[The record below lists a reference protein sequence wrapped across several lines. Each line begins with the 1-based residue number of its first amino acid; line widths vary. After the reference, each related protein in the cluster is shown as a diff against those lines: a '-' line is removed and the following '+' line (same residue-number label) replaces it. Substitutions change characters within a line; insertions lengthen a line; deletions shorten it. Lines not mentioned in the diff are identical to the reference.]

1 MNNNSINGILV
12 VNKPPGIT
20 SHDVVDF
27 VRRRFKIK
35 KVGHA
40 GTLDPLATGVLV
52 VLLGKATKM
61 SSQIMKDNKEY
72 RVTLKL
78 GVTTDSGDAAG
89 KIIYTSDSFEVKRK
103 NFEKIIKT
111 KFLGAIE
118 QIPPMVSA
126 LKYKG
131 KRLYELARRQIEVVR
146 QPRPIHIYDIE
157 IEKFNPPLIDLR
169 VVSSKGTYIRT
180 LCTDIGKTLGCGGH
194 AVNMCRLKSGPYLLE
209 DSLTID
215 ELRKMTRDDLKKVI
229 KRTDGSYL
237 WLRKDRQ
244 EV

>member
-1 MNNNSINGILV
+1 MNDKINGILV
-12 VNKPPGIT
+12 VDKPSGFT

-27 VRRRFKIK
+27 IRRRFKIK

-52 VLLGKATKM
+52 ILLGKATKL

-72 RVTLKL
+72 EVTLKL

-89 KIIYTSDSFEVKRK
+89 RIIYSSDKVRVERK
-103 NFEKIIKT
+103 NFEKIVKT
-111 KFLGAIE
+111 RFLGAIE

-126 LKYKG
+126 LKHKG
-131 KRLYELARRQIEVVR
+131 KRLYELARRHIEVVR
-146 QPRPIHIYDIE
+146 QPRAIHIYEIE
-157 IEKFNPPLIDLR
+157 IKKFDPPFIDLR

-180 LCTDIGKTLGCGGH
+180 LCTDIGKVLGCGGH
-194 AVNMCRLKSGPYLLE
+194 AAKMRRAKSGPYLLE
-209 DSLTID
+209 ESITID
-215 ELRKMTRDDLKKVI
+215 QLKKMTRDDLKKVI

-237 WLRKDRQ
+237 WLRKDKQ
-244 EV
+244 ET